1 MVAVA
6 VAVIIVVLVGL
17 LFLGVA
23 GIAGA
28 LRLWSTATTS
38 RRPVLRRV
46 LAGVVVAVATY
57 LLLLGVGV
65 WLNPI

>member
-1 MVAVA
+1 LIV
-6 VAVIIVVLVGL
+6 VVLVALL
-17 LFLGVA
+17 LFGFA

-28 LRLWSTATTS
+28 LRLWSTASTS
-38 RRPVLRRV
+38 GQPVLRRV
-46 LAGVVVAVATY
+46 LAGVVVIIATY